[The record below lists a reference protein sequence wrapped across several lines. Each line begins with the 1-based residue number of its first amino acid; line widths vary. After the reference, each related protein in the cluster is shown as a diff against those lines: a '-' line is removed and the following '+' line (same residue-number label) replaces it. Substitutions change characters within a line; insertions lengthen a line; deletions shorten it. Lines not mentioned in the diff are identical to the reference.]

1 MGANMRL
8 AEGVTAAR
16 ASGLIQRHAVF
27 PAFPATTPGKSSGI
41 VARPPAAFGSCN
53 AASPRSQEV
62 WASTWPSCAT
72 STLSH
77 LLAVTRLWE
86 RWKARLGLSRRP
98 PFGVDS
104 SQSSDASSLAS
115 SFSTRWPTSLQATK
129 TPARGAPVHRHL
141 ARPCGRRSVAKF
153 SFDGPMDASPSMRP
167 LAVLIGSQ
175 LRRRQSGTKLGVGF
189 AIGYG
194 KRLEQRGQADDGGE
208 VDGLGRDETC

>member
-1 MGANMRL
+1 MRL

-129 TPARGAPVHRHL
+129 TPARRRASSSASCAALRSPVGREILLRWSNGCFTLDAPAGGIDRVT
-141 ARPCGRRSVAKF
+141 AEAK
-153 SFDGPMDASPSMRP
+153 AEWN
-167 LAVLIGSQ
+167 
-175 LRRRQSGTKLGVGF
+175 GVG
-189 AIGYG
+189 GG
-194 KRLEQRGQADDGGE
+194 VRHRPRQAPRTMGAG
-208 VDGLGRDETC
+208 